1 MLLMN
6 IPTRLAVALA
16 GLTLL
21 AFNSP
26 AQERRPGGQEG
37 RGRDGGGLRANP
49 LFAALDTNR
58 DNIIDEKEMANAQ
71 AALKKLDKNNDGKLT
86 EDELRP
92 APRSSA
98 EAGEEMVKRLME
110 FDKNADGKLS
120 KEELP
125 ERMQGM
131 FERADAD
138 HDGFLSKDEIK
149 KLAEARGAAGG
160 PGGPGGPGR
169 EGGERRPPPP
179 GDK

>member
-58 DNIIDEKEMANAQ
+58 DNIIHWIDRFQVELSRFREMIATGESKAVLETFEKVHQVVRRDDLWAIRG
-71 AALKKLDKNNDGKLT
+71 DD
-86 EDELRP
+86 
-92 APRSSA
+92 
-98 EAGEEMVKRLME
+98 AG
-110 FDKNADGKLS
+110 
-120 KEELP
+120 
-125 ERMQGM
+125 
-131 FERADAD
+131 
-138 HDGFLSKDEIK
+138 
-149 KLAEARGAAGG
+149 
-160 PGGPGGPGR
+160 
-169 EGGERRPPPP
+169 
-179 GDK
+179 